1 MKKLTS
7 FFAILLF
14 FSVLAAQE
22 AQNEPAA
29 AKETKESAE
38 TLKAEE
44 PKPAENPAPEA
55 KNEPVTTETTPEAAQ
70 ESPVKE
76 EKAAETEPK
85 KEAEQEQETE
95 KEAPE
100 TPAQPTETSAE
111 SVKSSETKEPLA
123 EPNKPVET
131 EKPECETSPKDEKPS
146 KAFYQL
152 SAGMGIGA
160 SLFSMRLNNDIDFLL
175 KHTKNTNFYMGLE
188 IDFRY
193 APYVGEDDDA
203 IYEIPIQANM
213 IFDFPLNN
221 RNLSR
226 IALWFSAG
234 VDLAFGIY
242 DWDDWDD
249 RESQDTFKAMAAWG
263 FGINMLFK
271 NDVTLK
277 LGFDSFYGKYPDI
290 ICAAGYRFY

>member
-7 FFAILLF
+7 FFAILVF

-38 TLKAEE
+38 AVKAEE

-55 KNEPVTTETTPEAAQ
+55 KNEPVTTEATPEAAQ
-70 ESPVKE
+70 ESPVQE
-76 EKAAETEPK
+76 QKAPETEPN
-85 KEAEQEQETE
+85 KENE
-95 KEAPE
+95 KEKPE
-100 TPAQPTETSAE
+100 TPAQPIETSAE
-111 SVKSSETKEPLA
+111 SVKPAETREPVA
-123 EPNKPVET
+123 EPDKPVET
-131 EKPECETSPKDEKPS
+131 EKPEYETSPKDEKPS

-175 KHTKNTNFYMGLE
+175 KHTKNGTNFYMGLE

-193 APYVGEDDDA
+193 APYVGEDDDP

-213 IFDFPLNN
+213 IFDFPLNH

-234 VDLAFGIY
+234 VDLAFGVY

-263 FGINMLFK
+263 FGVNMLFK

-290 ICAAGYRFY
+290 ICAVGYRFY